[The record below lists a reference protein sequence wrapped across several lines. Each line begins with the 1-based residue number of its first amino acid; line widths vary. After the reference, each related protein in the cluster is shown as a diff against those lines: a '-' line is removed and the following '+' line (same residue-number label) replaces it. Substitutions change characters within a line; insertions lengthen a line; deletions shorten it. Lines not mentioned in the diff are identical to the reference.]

1 MNKKKSRKMSVSPQ
15 DQELLEVLDR
25 HPEMRERVLSI
36 LSMADNA
43 DGQPRRA
50 DDVEA
55 LLIEEIRK
63 LGNATMGEWARS
75 SEEQAAHQMRT
86 EGKQQSKKN
95 G

>member
-1 MNKKKSRKMSVSPQ
+1 MSKKMPRKMTVSPQ
-15 DQELLEVLDR
+15 DQELLEALER

-43 DGQPRRA
+43 DGQPRKA

-75 SEEQAAHQMRT
+75 SEEQAAQQMKA